1 MDNFLSSGSNP
12 TPSEELAV
20 HLSDAGWQVITAS
33 RARSRF
39 LKLLDMVLTAFQKR
53 DEYSIAHISVFSG
66 LAFIWAET
74 VAWVLKRLKKP
85 YVLTLRGGALPE
97 FSARWPA
104 RVTRLLRSAAIVTA
118 PSDYLVEQM
127 RKNKPDIRLLP
138 NPIELSRYSFR
149 LRFIP
154 KPRLVWLRAFHKVY
168 QPELAP
174 QVIALLTEE
183 FPNVQLTMIGPDKD
197 GSLTKTKEMAA
208 VQRVNERVRF
218 VGGISKKEVPV
229 YLEQADIFLNT
240 TSIDN
245 TPVSVLEAMACGLCV
260 VSTNVGGIPYLL
272 EHEKDALLVPAGDA
286 QTMADAVRKI
296 LKEPGLAEKLSS
308 GARQKAE
315 QFDWTK
321 VLPQWEKLFEEVLET
336 KHP

>member
-1 MDNFLSSGSNP
+1 MGNFLSSGSNP

-20 HLSDAGWQVITAS
+20 HLSNAGWQVIVS
-33 RARSRF
+33 SYARSRF
-39 LKLLDMVLTAFQKR
+39 LRLLDMIVTAFRKK
-53 DEYSIAHISVFSG
+53 DEYLLAHISVFSG
-66 LAFIWAET
+66 PAFIWAET
-74 VAWVLKRLKKP
+74 VAWVLRRLKKP
-85 YVLTLRGGALPE
+85 YLLTLRGGALPE
-97 FSARWPA
+97 FSAQWPV
-104 RVTRLLRSAAIVTA
+104 RVMRLLRSAAIVTA
-118 PSDYLVEQM
+118 PSDYLVKQM
-127 RKNKPDIRLLP
+127 GKYKTDIRLLP
-138 NPIELSRYSFR
+138 NPIKLSQYSFR
-149 LRFIP
+149 LRPIP
-154 KPRLVWLRAFHKVY
+154 DPSLVWLRAFHKVY

-197 GSLTKTKEMAA
+197 GSLAKTKEMAA

-218 VGGISKKEVPV
+218 VGGISKKDVPV

-260 VSTNVGGIPYLL
+260 VSANVGGIPYLL
-272 EHEKDALLVPAGDA
+272 EHEKDALLVPPGDA
-286 QTMADAVRKI
+286 QAMADAIRRI
-296 LKEPGLAEKLSS
+296 LKEPGLAGKLSS

-315 QFDWTK
+315 QFDWTQ

-336 KHP
+336 KHS